1 MAASVSFHQTKTLK
15 ARACGTDSGR
25 NGSEWVDLT
34 FIDTYG
40 NEMEFTAFFERRGEA
55 QIYADAINQ
64 AHAVVEP
71 PDADEITE
79 AA

>member
-1 MAASVSFHQTKTLK
+1 MAASISFHQTAKLT
-15 ARACGTDSGR
+15 ARAAGTDSGR

-34 FIDTYG
+34 FTDTSG
-40 NEMEFTAFFERRGEA
+40 NEMEFTAFFDRRGDA

-71 PDADEITE
+71 PDADTINE